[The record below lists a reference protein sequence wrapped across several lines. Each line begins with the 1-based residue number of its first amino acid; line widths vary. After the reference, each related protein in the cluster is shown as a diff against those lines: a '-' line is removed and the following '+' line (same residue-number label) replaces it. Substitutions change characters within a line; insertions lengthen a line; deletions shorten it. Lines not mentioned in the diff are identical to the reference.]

1 MVTPA
6 ETLVVM
12 IEAAAALAGFAGIV
26 VALRRESWTVLD
38 GLQIRNLLSCAFSA
52 LFISILAL
60 VLLHAGL
67 ADALIWQ
74 TLSAIYVLVGA
85 VMTTQNAYLYT
96 RLRKS
101 AGDRFPSVANL
112 FWFGTAIV
120 VIALGAYNAIQL
132 ATFWP
137 VLVCISWLFGLT
149 CYSFWQLLIRHN

>member
-52 LFISILAL
+52 LFFSILAL

-67 ADALIWQ
+67 PDAMIWQ
-74 TLSAIYVLVGA
+74 ILSAIYVLVGV
-85 VMTTQNAYLYT
+85 VMTTKNAFLYT

-101 AGDRFPSVANL
+101 AGERFPSFANL
-112 FWFGTAIV
+112 FWFGTGIM
-120 VIALGAYNAIQL
+120 VIALVMYNAIQL